1 MTATLSV
8 ILICLLLSAFFSGM
22 EIAFLTSNKLRIEI
36 DKSKK
41 GVTQALIDLFISHSG
56 MYITTLLVGNNVVM
70 VIYGIFMSDL
80 LVKQFEFLHLSIG
93 VELFVETL
101 VSTLIILVF
110 AEFLPKTVFRLRSN
124 LFLKLFS
131 VPVFLF
137 YLLFFPLSY
146 FSVWLGGWLL
156 RIFTG
161 RKLGHKEPNR
171 AFGKVDLNNLIEEGE
186 VNARQEEEMHEIKLF
201 RNALDFSEVKL
212 RECIV
217 PRPDVVALSIDS
229 SIEELTQLFIDTGLS
244 RILIYKESIDDIIG
258 YVHISTLFKDPPTI
272 AKALSRVLI
281 VPETMSAQRLLN
293 LFIRDQKS
301 VAVVVDEFGITA
313 GIVTIEDIM
322 EEIFGEIEDEHD
334 HLNLKEVMISEQ
346 EYIIEGSM
354 NLDDIN
360 DRLET
365 DLVSED
371 YDSLG
376 GFIIEHLDRLPE
388 VGDEVCTDNGIRLIV
403 EALDKNRVE
412 SVRMYLP
419 EKHDADNKS
428 ELSSSESAAQ
438 TAFTEEI
445 IHLIPISNINEHI
458 KIPYLDLTDL
468 DTEFL
473 LCLSFKSYYIS
484 DNQSLAQHQSSFFLT
499 AAITAPAA
507 NASPAIGTIGS
518 CRVSCLHCF
527 IIILRIFLIR
537 IFRCFFKVRFQS
549 QRSVNFKRKL
559 RFI

>member
-346 EYIIEGSM
+346 EYIFSG
-354 NLDDIN
+354 
-360 DRLET
+360 RLEG
-365 DLVSED
+365 D
-371 YDSLG
+371 YLN
-376 GFIIEHLDRLPE
+376 EKYHLDLEEREEYETLAGLVLYFNQSIPQE
-388 VGDEVCTDNGIRLIV
+388 GETIV
-403 EALDKNRVE
+403 VNNLTFKILSVKNARI
-412 SVRMYLP
+412 
-419 EKHDADNKS
+419 
-428 ELSSSESAAQ
+428 
-438 TAFTEEI
+438 EEI
-445 IHLIPISNINEHI
+445 
-458 KIPYLDLTDL
+458 
-468 DTEFL
+468 
-473 LCLSFKSYYIS
+473 
-484 DNQSLAQHQSSFFLT
+484 
-499 AAITAPAA
+499 
-507 NASPAIGTIGS
+507 
-518 CRVSCLHCF
+518 
-527 IIILRIFLIR
+527 
-537 IFRCFFKVRFQS
+537 KVCM
-549 QRSVNFKRKL
+549 
-559 RFI
+559 

>member
-131 VPVFLF
+131 DPVFLF

-346 EYIIEGSM
+346 EYIFSG
-354 NLDDIN
+354 
-360 DRLET
+360 RLE
-365 DLVSED
+365 VD
-371 YDSLG
+371 YLN
-376 GFIIEHLDRLPE
+376 EKYHLDLEEREEYETLAGLVLYFNQSIPQE
-388 VGDEVCTDNGIRLIV
+388 GETIV
-403 EALDKNRVE
+403 VNNLTFKILSVKNARI
-412 SVRMYLP
+412 
-419 EKHDADNKS
+419 
-428 ELSSSESAAQ
+428 
-438 TAFTEEI
+438 EEI
-445 IHLIPISNINEHI
+445 
-458 KIPYLDLTDL
+458 
-468 DTEFL
+468 
-473 LCLSFKSYYIS
+473 
-484 DNQSLAQHQSSFFLT
+484 
-499 AAITAPAA
+499 
-507 NASPAIGTIGS
+507 
-518 CRVSCLHCF
+518 
-527 IIILRIFLIR
+527 
-537 IFRCFFKVRFQS
+537 KVCM
-549 QRSVNFKRKL
+549 
-559 RFI
+559 

>member
-124 LFLKLFS
+124 LFLELFS

-346 EYIIEGSM
+346 EYIFSG
-354 NLDDIN
+354 
-360 DRLET
+360 RLE
-365 DLVSED
+365 VD
-371 YDSLG
+371 YLN
-376 GFIIEHLDRLPE
+376 EKYHLDLEEREEYETLAGLVLYFNQSIPQE
-388 VGDEVCTDNGIRLIV
+388 GETIV
-403 EALDKNRVE
+403 VNDLTFKILSVKNARI
-412 SVRMYLP
+412 
-419 EKHDADNKS
+419 
-428 ELSSSESAAQ
+428 
-438 TAFTEEI
+438 EEI
-445 IHLIPISNINEHI
+445 
-458 KIPYLDLTDL
+458 
-468 DTEFL
+468 
-473 LCLSFKSYYIS
+473 
-484 DNQSLAQHQSSFFLT
+484 
-499 AAITAPAA
+499 
-507 NASPAIGTIGS
+507 
-518 CRVSCLHCF
+518 
-527 IIILRIFLIR
+527 
-537 IFRCFFKVRFQS
+537 KVCM
-549 QRSVNFKRKL
+549 
-559 RFI
+559 

>member
-101 VSTLIILVF
+101 VSTLIIMVF

-346 EYIIEGSM
+346 EYIFSG
-354 NLDDIN
+354 
-360 DRLET
+360 RLE
-365 DLVSED
+365 VD
-371 YDSLG
+371 YLN
-376 GFIIEHLDRLPE
+376 EKYHLDLEEREEYETLAGLVLYFNQSIPQE
-388 VGDEVCTDNGIRLIV
+388 GETIV
-403 EALDKNRVE
+403 VNNLTFKILSVKNARI
-412 SVRMYLP
+412 
-419 EKHDADNKS
+419 
-428 ELSSSESAAQ
+428 
-438 TAFTEEI
+438 EEI
-445 IHLIPISNINEHI
+445 
-458 KIPYLDLTDL
+458 
-468 DTEFL
+468 
-473 LCLSFKSYYIS
+473 
-484 DNQSLAQHQSSFFLT
+484 
-499 AAITAPAA
+499 
-507 NASPAIGTIGS
+507 
-518 CRVSCLHCF
+518 
-527 IIILRIFLIR
+527 
-537 IFRCFFKVRFQS
+537 KVCM
-549 QRSVNFKRKL
+549 
-559 RFI
+559 

>member
-346 EYIIEGSM
+346 EYIFSG
-354 NLDDIN
+354 
-360 DRLET
+360 RLE
-365 DLVSED
+365 VD
-371 YDSLG
+371 YLN
-376 GFIIEHLDRLPE
+376 EKYHLDL
-388 VGDEVCTDNGIRLIV
+388 
-403 EALDKNRVE
+403 
-412 SVRMYLP
+412 
-419 EKHDADNKS
+419 
-428 ELSSSESAAQ
+428 
-438 TAFTEEI
+438 EEREEYET
-445 IHLIPISNINEHI
+445 LAGLVL
-458 KIPYLDLTDL
+458 Y
-468 DTEFL
+468 F
-473 LCLSFKSYYIS
+473 
-484 DNQSLAQHQSSFFLT
+484 NQSIPQ
-499 AAITAPAA
+499 
-507 NASPAIGTIGS
+507 
-518 CRVSCLHCF
+518 
-527 IIILRIFLIR
+527 
-537 IFRCFFKVRFQS
+537 
-549 QRSVNFKRKL
+549 
-559 RFI
+559 

>member
-1 MTATLSV
+1 M
-8 ILICLLLSAFFSGM
+8 
-22 EIAFLTSNKLRIEI
+22 TSNKLRIEI
-36 DKSKK
+36 DKSNK

-346 EYIIEGSM
+346 EYIFSG
-354 NLDDIN
+354 
-360 DRLET
+360 RLE
-365 DLVSED
+365 VD
-371 YDSLG
+371 YLN
-376 GFIIEHLDRLPE
+376 EKYHLDLEEREEYETLAGLVLYFNQSIPQE
-388 VGDEVCTDNGIRLIV
+388 GETIV
-403 EALDKNRVE
+403 VNDLTFKILSVKNARI
-412 SVRMYLP
+412 
-419 EKHDADNKS
+419 
-428 ELSSSESAAQ
+428 
-438 TAFTEEI
+438 EEI
-445 IHLIPISNINEHI
+445 
-458 KIPYLDLTDL
+458 
-468 DTEFL
+468 
-473 LCLSFKSYYIS
+473 
-484 DNQSLAQHQSSFFLT
+484 
-499 AAITAPAA
+499 
-507 NASPAIGTIGS
+507 
-518 CRVSCLHCF
+518 
-527 IIILRIFLIR
+527 
-537 IFRCFFKVRFQS
+537 KVCM
-549 QRSVNFKRKL
+549 
-559 RFI
+559 

>member
-346 EYIIEGSM
+346 EYIFSG
-354 NLDDIN
+354 
-360 DRLET
+360 RLE
-365 DLVSED
+365 VD
-371 YDSLG
+371 YLN
-376 GFIIEHLDRLPE
+376 EKYHLDLEEREEYETLAGLVLYFNQSIPQE
-388 VGDEVCTDNGIRLIV
+388 GETIV
-403 EALDKNRVE
+403 VNDLTFKILSVKNARI
-412 SVRMYLP
+412 
-419 EKHDADNKS
+419 
-428 ELSSSESAAQ
+428 
-438 TAFTEEI
+438 EEI
-445 IHLIPISNINEHI
+445 
-458 KIPYLDLTDL
+458 
-468 DTEFL
+468 
-473 LCLSFKSYYIS
+473 
-484 DNQSLAQHQSSFFLT
+484 
-499 AAITAPAA
+499 
-507 NASPAIGTIGS
+507 
-518 CRVSCLHCF
+518 
-527 IIILRIFLIR
+527 
-537 IFRCFFKVRFQS
+537 KVWM
-549 QRSVNFKRKL
+549 
-559 RFI
+559 

>member
-93 VELFVETL
+93 VELLVDTL

-229 SIEELTQLFIDTGLS
+229 SSEELTQLFIDTGLS

-346 EYIIEGSM
+346 EYIFSG
-354 NLDDIN
+354 
-360 DRLET
+360 RLE
-365 DLVSED
+365 VD
-371 YDSLG
+371 YLN
-376 GFIIEHLDRLPE
+376 EKYHLDLEEREEYETLAGLVLYFNQSIPQE
-388 VGDEVCTDNGIRLIV
+388 GETIV
-403 EALDKNRVE
+403 VNDLTFKILSVKNARI
-412 SVRMYLP
+412 
-419 EKHDADNKS
+419 
-428 ELSSSESAAQ
+428 
-438 TAFTEEI
+438 EEI
-445 IHLIPISNINEHI
+445 
-458 KIPYLDLTDL
+458 
-468 DTEFL
+468 
-473 LCLSFKSYYIS
+473 
-484 DNQSLAQHQSSFFLT
+484 
-499 AAITAPAA
+499 
-507 NASPAIGTIGS
+507 
-518 CRVSCLHCF
+518 
-527 IIILRIFLIR
+527 
-537 IFRCFFKVRFQS
+537 KVCM
-549 QRSVNFKRKL
+549 
-559 RFI
+559 

>member
-93 VELFVETL
+93 VELFVDTL

-281 VPETMSAQRLLN
+281 VPETMSAQRVLN

-346 EYIIEGSM
+346 EYIFSG
-354 NLDDIN
+354 
-360 DRLET
+360 RLE
-365 DLVSED
+365 VD
-371 YDSLG
+371 YLN
-376 GFIIEHLDRLPE
+376 EKYHLDLEEREEYETLAGLVLYFNQSIPQE
-388 VGDEVCTDNGIRLIV
+388 GKTIV
-403 EALDKNRVE
+403 VNDLTFKILSVKNARI
-412 SVRMYLP
+412 
-419 EKHDADNKS
+419 
-428 ELSSSESAAQ
+428 
-438 TAFTEEI
+438 EEI
-445 IHLIPISNINEHI
+445 
-458 KIPYLDLTDL
+458 
-468 DTEFL
+468 
-473 LCLSFKSYYIS
+473 
-484 DNQSLAQHQSSFFLT
+484 
-499 AAITAPAA
+499 
-507 NASPAIGTIGS
+507 
-518 CRVSCLHCF
+518 
-527 IIILRIFLIR
+527 
-537 IFRCFFKVRFQS
+537 KVCM
-549 QRSVNFKRKL
+549 
-559 RFI
+559 

>member
-258 YVHISTLFKDPPTI
+258 YVHIS
-272 AKALSRVLI
+272 I

-346 EYIIEGSM
+346 EYIFSG
-354 NLDDIN
+354 
-360 DRLET
+360 RLE
-365 DLVSED
+365 VD
-371 YDSLG
+371 YLN
-376 GFIIEHLDRLPE
+376 EKYHLDLEEREEYETLAGLVLYFNQSIPQE
-388 VGDEVCTDNGIRLIV
+388 GETIV
-403 EALDKNRVE
+403 VNNLTFKILSVKNARI
-412 SVRMYLP
+412 
-419 EKHDADNKS
+419 
-428 ELSSSESAAQ
+428 
-438 TAFTEEI
+438 EEI
-445 IHLIPISNINEHI
+445 
-458 KIPYLDLTDL
+458 
-468 DTEFL
+468 
-473 LCLSFKSYYIS
+473 
-484 DNQSLAQHQSSFFLT
+484 
-499 AAITAPAA
+499 
-507 NASPAIGTIGS
+507 
-518 CRVSCLHCF
+518 
-527 IIILRIFLIR
+527 
-537 IFRCFFKVRFQS
+537 KVCM
-549 QRSVNFKRKL
+549 
-559 RFI
+559 

>member
-322 EEIFGEIEDEHD
+322 EEIFGEIVDEHD

-346 EYIIEGSM
+346 EYIFSG
-354 NLDDIN
+354 
-360 DRLET
+360 RLE
-365 DLVSED
+365 VD
-371 YDSLG
+371 YLN
-376 GFIIEHLDRLPE
+376 EKYHLDLEEREEYETLAGLVLYFNQSIPQE
-388 VGDEVCTDNGIRLIV
+388 GETIV
-403 EALDKNRVE
+403 VNNLTFKILSVKNARI
-412 SVRMYLP
+412 
-419 EKHDADNKS
+419 
-428 ELSSSESAAQ
+428 
-438 TAFTEEI
+438 EEI
-445 IHLIPISNINEHI
+445 
-458 KIPYLDLTDL
+458 
-468 DTEFL
+468 
-473 LCLSFKSYYIS
+473 
-484 DNQSLAQHQSSFFLT
+484 
-499 AAITAPAA
+499 
-507 NASPAIGTIGS
+507 
-518 CRVSCLHCF
+518 
-527 IIILRIFLIR
+527 
-537 IFRCFFKVRFQS
+537 KVCM
-549 QRSVNFKRKL
+549 
-559 RFI
+559 

>member
-1 MTATLSV
+1 MTATLLV

-41 GVTQALIDLFISHSG
+41 GVTQALIDLFITHSG

-80 LVKQFEFLHLSIG
+80 LVEQFEFLHLSIG
-93 VELFVETL
+93 VELFVETV

-124 LFLKLFS
+124 LFLKIFS

-171 AFGKVDLNNLIEEGE
+171 AFGKIDLNNLIEEGE

-258 YVHISTLFKDPPTI
+258 YVHISTLFKDPPAI

-346 EYIIEGSM
+346 EYIFSG
-354 NLDDIN
+354 
-360 DRLET
+360 RLE
-365 DLVSED
+365 VD
-371 YDSLG
+371 YLN
-376 GFIIEHLDRLPE
+376 EKYHLDLEEREEYETLAGLVLYFNQSIPQE
-388 VGDEVCTDNGIRLIV
+388 GETIV
-403 EALDKNRVE
+403 VNDLTFKILSVKNARI
-412 SVRMYLP
+412 
-419 EKHDADNKS
+419 
-428 ELSSSESAAQ
+428 
-438 TAFTEEI
+438 EEI
-445 IHLIPISNINEHI
+445 
-458 KIPYLDLTDL
+458 
-468 DTEFL
+468 
-473 LCLSFKSYYIS
+473 
-484 DNQSLAQHQSSFFLT
+484 
-499 AAITAPAA
+499 
-507 NASPAIGTIGS
+507 
-518 CRVSCLHCF
+518 
-527 IIILRIFLIR
+527 
-537 IFRCFFKVRFQS
+537 KVCM
-549 QRSVNFKRKL
+549 
-559 RFI
+559 

>member
-229 SIEELTQLFIDTGLS
+229 SIEELTQLFINTGLS

-346 EYIIEGSM
+346 EYIFSG
-354 NLDDIN
+354 
-360 DRLET
+360 RLE
-365 DLVSED
+365 VD
-371 YDSLG
+371 YLN
-376 GFIIEHLDRLPE
+376 EKYHLDLEEREEYETLAGLVLYFNQSIPQE
-388 VGDEVCTDNGIRLIV
+388 GETIV
-403 EALDKNRVE
+403 VNNLTFKILSVKNARI
-412 SVRMYLP
+412 
-419 EKHDADNKS
+419 
-428 ELSSSESAAQ
+428 
-438 TAFTEEI
+438 EEI
-445 IHLIPISNINEHI
+445 
-458 KIPYLDLTDL
+458 
-468 DTEFL
+468 
-473 LCLSFKSYYIS
+473 
-484 DNQSLAQHQSSFFLT
+484 
-499 AAITAPAA
+499 
-507 NASPAIGTIGS
+507 
-518 CRVSCLHCF
+518 
-527 IIILRIFLIR
+527 
-537 IFRCFFKVRFQS
+537 KVCM
-549 QRSVNFKRKL
+549 
-559 RFI
+559 

>member
-93 VELFVETL
+93 VELFVDTL

-131 VPVFLF
+131 VPVFLL

-346 EYIIEGSM
+346 EYIFSG
-354 NLDDIN
+354 
-360 DRLET
+360 RLE
-365 DLVSED
+365 VD
-371 YDSLG
+371 YLN
-376 GFIIEHLDRLPE
+376 EKYHLDLEEREEYETLAGLVLYFNQSIPQE
-388 VGDEVCTDNGIRLIV
+388 GETIV
-403 EALDKNRVE
+403 VNDLTFKILSVKNARI
-412 SVRMYLP
+412 
-419 EKHDADNKS
+419 
-428 ELSSSESAAQ
+428 
-438 TAFTEEI
+438 EEI
-445 IHLIPISNINEHI
+445 
-458 KIPYLDLTDL
+458 
-468 DTEFL
+468 
-473 LCLSFKSYYIS
+473 
-484 DNQSLAQHQSSFFLT
+484 
-499 AAITAPAA
+499 
-507 NASPAIGTIGS
+507 
-518 CRVSCLHCF
+518 
-527 IIILRIFLIR
+527 
-537 IFRCFFKVRFQS
+537 KVCM
-549 QRSVNFKRKL
+549 
-559 RFI
+559 

>member
-93 VELFVETL
+93 VELFVEAL
-101 VSTLIILVF
+101 VSALIILVF

-346 EYIIEGSM
+346 EYIFSG
-354 NLDDIN
+354 
-360 DRLET
+360 RLE
-365 DLVSED
+365 VD
-371 YDSLG
+371 YLN
-376 GFIIEHLDRLPE
+376 EKYHLDLEEREEYETLAGLVLYFNQSIPQE
-388 VGDEVCTDNGIRLIV
+388 GETIV
-403 EALDKNRVE
+403 VNDLTFKILSVKNARI
-412 SVRMYLP
+412 
-419 EKHDADNKS
+419 
-428 ELSSSESAAQ
+428 
-438 TAFTEEI
+438 EEI
-445 IHLIPISNINEHI
+445 
-458 KIPYLDLTDL
+458 
-468 DTEFL
+468 
-473 LCLSFKSYYIS
+473 
-484 DNQSLAQHQSSFFLT
+484 
-499 AAITAPAA
+499 
-507 NASPAIGTIGS
+507 
-518 CRVSCLHCF
+518 
-527 IIILRIFLIR
+527 
-537 IFRCFFKVRFQS
+537 KVCM
-549 QRSVNFKRKL
+549 
-559 RFI
+559 

>member
-258 YVHISTLFKDPPTI
+258 YVHISTLFKDPLTI

-346 EYIIEGSM
+346 EYIFSG
-354 NLDDIN
+354 
-360 DRLET
+360 RLE
-365 DLVSED
+365 VD
-371 YDSLG
+371 YLN
-376 GFIIEHLDRLPE
+376 EKYHLDLEEREEYETLAGLVLYFNQSIPQE
-388 VGDEVCTDNGIRLIV
+388 GETIV
-403 EALDKNRVE
+403 VNNLTFKILSVKNARI
-412 SVRMYLP
+412 
-419 EKHDADNKS
+419 
-428 ELSSSESAAQ
+428 
-438 TAFTEEI
+438 EEI
-445 IHLIPISNINEHI
+445 
-458 KIPYLDLTDL
+458 
-468 DTEFL
+468 
-473 LCLSFKSYYIS
+473 
-484 DNQSLAQHQSSFFLT
+484 
-499 AAITAPAA
+499 
-507 NASPAIGTIGS
+507 
-518 CRVSCLHCF
+518 
-527 IIILRIFLIR
+527 
-537 IFRCFFKVRFQS
+537 KVCM
-549 QRSVNFKRKL
+549 
-559 RFI
+559 

>member
-93 VELFVETL
+93 VELFVDTL

-346 EYIIEGSM
+346 EYIFSG
-354 NLDDIN
+354 
-360 DRLET
+360 RLE
-365 DLVSED
+365 VD
-371 YDSLG
+371 YLN
-376 GFIIEHLDRLPE
+376 EKYHLDL
-388 VGDEVCTDNGIRLIV
+388 
-403 EALDKNRVE
+403 
-412 SVRMYLP
+412 
-419 EKHDADNKS
+419 
-428 ELSSSESAAQ
+428 
-438 TAFTEEI
+438 EEREEYET
-445 IHLIPISNINEHI
+445 LAGLVL
-458 KIPYLDLTDL
+458 Y
-468 DTEFL
+468 F
-473 LCLSFKSYYIS
+473 
-484 DNQSLAQHQSSFFLT
+484 NQSIPQE
-499 AAITAPAA
+499 
-507 NASPAIGTIGS
+507 GETIVVNED
-518 CRVSCLHCF
+518 R
-527 IIILRIFLIR
+527 
-537 IFRCFFKVRFQS
+537 K
-549 QRSVNFKRKL
+549 SVV
-559 RFI
+559 

>member
-217 PRPDVVALSIDS
+217 PRPDVVALSIDG

-346 EYIIEGSM
+346 EYIFSG
-354 NLDDIN
+354 
-360 DRLET
+360 RLE
-365 DLVSED
+365 VD
-371 YDSLG
+371 YLN
-376 GFIIEHLDRLPE
+376 EKYHLDLEEREEYETLAGLVLYFNQSIPQE
-388 VGDEVCTDNGIRLIV
+388 GETIV
-403 EALDKNRVE
+403 VNNLTFKILSVKNARI
-412 SVRMYLP
+412 
-419 EKHDADNKS
+419 
-428 ELSSSESAAQ
+428 
-438 TAFTEEI
+438 EEI
-445 IHLIPISNINEHI
+445 
-458 KIPYLDLTDL
+458 
-468 DTEFL
+468 
-473 LCLSFKSYYIS
+473 
-484 DNQSLAQHQSSFFLT
+484 
-499 AAITAPAA
+499 
-507 NASPAIGTIGS
+507 
-518 CRVSCLHCF
+518 
-527 IIILRIFLIR
+527 
-537 IFRCFFKVRFQS
+537 KVCM
-549 QRSVNFKRKL
+549 
-559 RFI
+559 

>member
-201 RNALDFSEVKL
+201 RNAVDFSEVKL

-346 EYIIEGSM
+346 EYIFSG
-354 NLDDIN
+354 
-360 DRLET
+360 RLE
-365 DLVSED
+365 VD
-371 YDSLG
+371 YLN
-376 GFIIEHLDRLPE
+376 EKYHLDLEEREEYETLAGLVLYFNQSIPQE
-388 VGDEVCTDNGIRLIV
+388 GETIV
-403 EALDKNRVE
+403 VNDLTFKILSVKNARI
-412 SVRMYLP
+412 
-419 EKHDADNKS
+419 
-428 ELSSSESAAQ
+428 
-438 TAFTEEI
+438 EEI
-445 IHLIPISNINEHI
+445 
-458 KIPYLDLTDL
+458 
-468 DTEFL
+468 
-473 LCLSFKSYYIS
+473 
-484 DNQSLAQHQSSFFLT
+484 
-499 AAITAPAA
+499 
-507 NASPAIGTIGS
+507 
-518 CRVSCLHCF
+518 
-527 IIILRIFLIR
+527 
-537 IFRCFFKVRFQS
+537 KVCM
-549 QRSVNFKRKL
+549 
-559 RFI
+559 

>member
-93 VELFVETL
+93 VELFVDTL

-146 FSVWLGGWLL
+146 FSVWLGWLL

-346 EYIIEGSM
+346 EYIFSG
-354 NLDDIN
+354 
-360 DRLET
+360 RLE
-365 DLVSED
+365 VD
-371 YDSLG
+371 YLN
-376 GFIIEHLDRLPE
+376 EKYHLDLEEREEYETLAGLVLYFNQSIPQE
-388 VGDEVCTDNGIRLIV
+388 GETIV
-403 EALDKNRVE
+403 VNDLTFKILSVKNARI
-412 SVRMYLP
+412 
-419 EKHDADNKS
+419 
-428 ELSSSESAAQ
+428 
-438 TAFTEEI
+438 EEI
-445 IHLIPISNINEHI
+445 
-458 KIPYLDLTDL
+458 
-468 DTEFL
+468 
-473 LCLSFKSYYIS
+473 
-484 DNQSLAQHQSSFFLT
+484 
-499 AAITAPAA
+499 
-507 NASPAIGTIGS
+507 
-518 CRVSCLHCF
+518 
-527 IIILRIFLIR
+527 
-537 IFRCFFKVRFQS
+537 KVCM
-549 QRSVNFKRKL
+549 
-559 RFI
+559 

>member
-1 MTATLSV
+1 M

-229 SIEELTQLFIDTGLS
+229 SIEELTQLFINTGLS

-346 EYIIEGSM
+346 EYIFSG
-354 NLDDIN
+354 
-360 DRLET
+360 RLE
-365 DLVSED
+365 VD
-371 YDSLG
+371 YLN
-376 GFIIEHLDRLPE
+376 EKYHLDLEEREEYETLAGLVLYFNQSIPQE
-388 VGDEVCTDNGIRLIV
+388 GETIV
-403 EALDKNRVE
+403 VNNLTFKILSVKNARI
-412 SVRMYLP
+412 
-419 EKHDADNKS
+419 
-428 ELSSSESAAQ
+428 
-438 TAFTEEI
+438 EEI
-445 IHLIPISNINEHI
+445 
-458 KIPYLDLTDL
+458 
-468 DTEFL
+468 
-473 LCLSFKSYYIS
+473 
-484 DNQSLAQHQSSFFLT
+484 
-499 AAITAPAA
+499 
-507 NASPAIGTIGS
+507 
-518 CRVSCLHCF
+518 
-527 IIILRIFLIR
+527 
-537 IFRCFFKVRFQS
+537 KVCM
-549 QRSVNFKRKL
+549 
-559 RFI
+559 

>member
-1 MTATLSV
+1 
-8 ILICLLLSAFFSGM
+8 
-22 EIAFLTSNKLRIEI
+22 
-36 DKSKK
+36 
-41 GVTQALIDLFISHSG
+41 
-56 MYITTLLVGNNVVM
+56 M

-93 VELFVETL
+93 VELFVDTL

-346 EYIIEGSM
+346 EYIFSG
-354 NLDDIN
+354 
-360 DRLET
+360 RLE
-365 DLVSED
+365 VD
-371 YDSLG
+371 YLN
-376 GFIIEHLDRLPE
+376 EKYHLDLEEREEYETLAGLVLYFNQSIPQE
-388 VGDEVCTDNGIRLIV
+388 GETIV
-403 EALDKNRVE
+403 VNDLTFKILSVKNARI
-412 SVRMYLP
+412 
-419 EKHDADNKS
+419 
-428 ELSSSESAAQ
+428 
-438 TAFTEEI
+438 EEI
-445 IHLIPISNINEHI
+445 
-458 KIPYLDLTDL
+458 
-468 DTEFL
+468 
-473 LCLSFKSYYIS
+473 
-484 DNQSLAQHQSSFFLT
+484 
-499 AAITAPAA
+499 
-507 NASPAIGTIGS
+507 
-518 CRVSCLHCF
+518 
-527 IIILRIFLIR
+527 
-537 IFRCFFKVRFQS
+537 KVCM
-549 QRSVNFKRKL
+549 
-559 RFI
+559 

>member
-8 ILICLLLSAFFSGM
+8 ILMCLLLSAFFSGM

-346 EYIIEGSM
+346 EYIFSG
-354 NLDDIN
+354 
-360 DRLET
+360 RLE
-365 DLVSED
+365 VD
-371 YDSLG
+371 YLN
-376 GFIIEHLDRLPE
+376 EKYHLDLEEREEYETLAGLVLYFNQSIPQE
-388 VGDEVCTDNGIRLIV
+388 GETIV
-403 EALDKNRVE
+403 VNDLTFKILSVKNARI
-412 SVRMYLP
+412 
-419 EKHDADNKS
+419 
-428 ELSSSESAAQ
+428 
-438 TAFTEEI
+438 EEI
-445 IHLIPISNINEHI
+445 
-458 KIPYLDLTDL
+458 
-468 DTEFL
+468 
-473 LCLSFKSYYIS
+473 
-484 DNQSLAQHQSSFFLT
+484 
-499 AAITAPAA
+499 
-507 NASPAIGTIGS
+507 
-518 CRVSCLHCF
+518 
-527 IIILRIFLIR
+527 
-537 IFRCFFKVRFQS
+537 KVCM
-549 QRSVNFKRKL
+549 
-559 RFI
+559 

>member
-93 VELFVETL
+93 VELFVDTL

-301 VAVVVDEFGITA
+301 VAVGVDEFGITA

-346 EYIIEGSM
+346 EYIFSG
-354 NLDDIN
+354 
-360 DRLET
+360 RLE
-365 DLVSED
+365 VD
-371 YDSLG
+371 YLN
-376 GFIIEHLDRLPE
+376 EKYHLDLEEREEYETLAGLVLYFNQSIPQE
-388 VGDEVCTDNGIRLIV
+388 GETIV
-403 EALDKNRVE
+403 VNNLTFKILSVKNARI
-412 SVRMYLP
+412 
-419 EKHDADNKS
+419 
-428 ELSSSESAAQ
+428 
-438 TAFTEEI
+438 EEI
-445 IHLIPISNINEHI
+445 
-458 KIPYLDLTDL
+458 
-468 DTEFL
+468 
-473 LCLSFKSYYIS
+473 
-484 DNQSLAQHQSSFFLT
+484 
-499 AAITAPAA
+499 
-507 NASPAIGTIGS
+507 
-518 CRVSCLHCF
+518 
-527 IIILRIFLIR
+527 
-537 IFRCFFKVRFQS
+537 KVCM
-549 QRSVNFKRKL
+549 
-559 RFI
+559 

>member
-313 GIVTIEDIM
+313 GIVTIEEIM

-346 EYIIEGSM
+346 EYIFSG
-354 NLDDIN
+354 
-360 DRLET
+360 RLE
-365 DLVSED
+365 VD
-371 YDSLG
+371 YLN
-376 GFIIEHLDRLPE
+376 EKYHLDLEEREEYETLAGLVLYFNQSIPQE
-388 VGDEVCTDNGIRLIV
+388 GETIV
-403 EALDKNRVE
+403 VNNLTFKILSVKNARI
-412 SVRMYLP
+412 
-419 EKHDADNKS
+419 
-428 ELSSSESAAQ
+428 
-438 TAFTEEI
+438 EEI
-445 IHLIPISNINEHI
+445 
-458 KIPYLDLTDL
+458 
-468 DTEFL
+468 
-473 LCLSFKSYYIS
+473 
-484 DNQSLAQHQSSFFLT
+484 
-499 AAITAPAA
+499 
-507 NASPAIGTIGS
+507 
-518 CRVSCLHCF
+518 
-527 IIILRIFLIR
+527 
-537 IFRCFFKVRFQS
+537 KVCM
-549 QRSVNFKRKL
+549 
-559 RFI
+559 

>member
-171 AFGKVDLNNLIEEGE
+171 AFGKVDLNNLIEDGE

-346 EYIIEGSM
+346 EYIFSG
-354 NLDDIN
+354 
-360 DRLET
+360 RLE
-365 DLVSED
+365 VD
-371 YDSLG
+371 YLN
-376 GFIIEHLDRLPE
+376 EKYHLDLEEREEYETLAGLVLYFNQSIPQE
-388 VGDEVCTDNGIRLIV
+388 GETIV
-403 EALDKNRVE
+403 VNDLTFKILSVKNARI
-412 SVRMYLP
+412 
-419 EKHDADNKS
+419 
-428 ELSSSESAAQ
+428 
-438 TAFTEEI
+438 EEI
-445 IHLIPISNINEHI
+445 
-458 KIPYLDLTDL
+458 
-468 DTEFL
+468 
-473 LCLSFKSYYIS
+473 
-484 DNQSLAQHQSSFFLT
+484 
-499 AAITAPAA
+499 
-507 NASPAIGTIGS
+507 
-518 CRVSCLHCF
+518 
-527 IIILRIFLIR
+527 
-537 IFRCFFKVRFQS
+537 KVCM
-549 QRSVNFKRKL
+549 
-559 RFI
+559 

>member
-322 EEIFGEIEDEHD
+322 EDIFGEIEDEHD

-346 EYIIEGSM
+346 EYIFSG
-354 NLDDIN
+354 
-360 DRLET
+360 RLE
-365 DLVSED
+365 VD
-371 YDSLG
+371 YLN
-376 GFIIEHLDRLPE
+376 EKYHLDLEEREEYETLAGLVLYFNQSIPQE
-388 VGDEVCTDNGIRLIV
+388 GETIV
-403 EALDKNRVE
+403 VNDLTFKILSVKNARI
-412 SVRMYLP
+412 
-419 EKHDADNKS
+419 
-428 ELSSSESAAQ
+428 
-438 TAFTEEI
+438 EEI
-445 IHLIPISNINEHI
+445 
-458 KIPYLDLTDL
+458 
-468 DTEFL
+468 
-473 LCLSFKSYYIS
+473 
-484 DNQSLAQHQSSFFLT
+484 
-499 AAITAPAA
+499 
-507 NASPAIGTIGS
+507 
-518 CRVSCLHCF
+518 
-527 IIILRIFLIR
+527 
-537 IFRCFFKVRFQS
+537 KVCM
-549 QRSVNFKRKL
+549 
-559 RFI
+559 

>member
-93 VELFVETL
+93 VELFVGQFGFLSDLSLGMKMLVETL
-101 VSTLIILVF
+101 ISTLIILFF
-110 AEFLPKTVFRLRSN
+110 AEFLPKTLFRLRPN
-124 LFLKLFS
+124 AFLRFFAI
-131 VPVFLF
+131 PVFLF

-313 GIVTIEDIM
+313 GIVTIEDKFS
-322 EEIFGEIEDEHD
+322 ER
-334 HLNLKEVMISEQ
+334 LK
-346 EYIIEGSM
+346 M
-354 NLDDIN
+354 NMTTSI
-360 DRLET
+360 
-365 DLVSED
+365 
-371 YDSLG
+371 
-376 GFIIEHLDRLPE
+376 
-388 VGDEVCTDNGIRLIV
+388 
-403 EALDKNRVE
+403 
-412 SVRMYLP
+412 
-419 EKHDADNKS
+419 
-428 ELSSSESAAQ
+428 
-438 TAFTEEI
+438 
-445 IHLIPISNINEHI
+445 
-458 KIPYLDLTDL
+458 
-468 DTEFL
+468 
-473 LCLSFKSYYIS
+473 
-484 DNQSLAQHQSSFFLT
+484 
-499 AAITAPAA
+499 
-507 NASPAIGTIGS
+507 
-518 CRVSCLHCF
+518 
-527 IIILRIFLIR
+527 
-537 IFRCFFKVRFQS
+537 
-549 QRSVNFKRKL
+549 
-559 RFI
+559 